1 MGAVGTISVQVWVE
15 RDPRPVSTEQQ
26 AVDCFQI
33 RDNDIDLNVWNEAK
47 GSDDDACVD
56 LRVPSAIVLR
66 RRAKALGGAGRPSGT
81 GHGTDYPTEAFPV
94 PGGAG
99 PLARRTSASL

>member
-1 MGAVGTISVQVWVE
+1 MAAAWFRVHLMNG
-15 RDPRPVSTEQQ
+15 
-26 AVDCFQI
+26 
-33 RDNDIDLNVWNEAK
+33 
-47 GSDDDACVD
+47 
-56 LRVPSAIVLR
+56 VPSAIVLR